1 MNLRIVNALR
11 NFDEKSRFLTLDEYE
26 SLISDQ
32 TDDILKKTMRQLNF
46 KLAFDIAKF
55 LGLPERDVYLKYA
68 ITKIRQIDVEFS
80 QEANDVY
87 NELIPMLKKLENIL
101 ILI

>member
-46 KLAFDIAKF
+46 KLAFDIAKQ
-55 LGLPERDVYLKYA
+55 LEVTVD
-68 ITKIRQIDVEFS
+68 
-80 QEANDVY
+80 
-87 NELIPMLKKLENIL
+87 ELFIPSK
-101 ILI
+101 